1 MDPRICKNNY
11 YNVNCTTKHCSKF
24 HLRRNI
30 KEETVLIDTYTNFF
44 QHNEIK
50 KTKTVPASFPPG
62 IKLHVLNITDRP
74 AQWSSPIQQTNMTMH
89 NVLGFH
95 NLNDT
100 CIQWDSDLLTDVK
113 QTFSALLDTRD
124 RLYSALSINI
134 DAHDISSSNVPAG
147 ATLLNSTIDQYKAK
161 SINPSVPLYIQAAEP
176 DIHLYAL
183 LNHEALKYTP
193 IIWRNHNSMNNN
205 YNKSFPNSSNHYF
218 QINPSSKTASIT
230 EITRLIKNNM
240 LCKLIP
246 TSRTGS
252 RTFQPH
258 ELLTTLC
265 NIHQAILDSGTRQEL
280 YTTNERL
287 IDNTLCIFPHLLS
300 NATTNG
306 NPKIM
311 RDRATANMAKWFN
324 YLEPK
329 PKITSFEFT
338 YTQKPTSIPPSALMD
353 LNDLQPTYK
362 TSHHQRDLKRR
373 RTSPKPQS
381 PVPTNRNTKKILPT
395 INPDGTCSYKW
406 NIDQQGDIMS
416 RIINDEDFKAFM
428 QIKIAE
434 YLQSKRTKQPLA
446 LPAPP
451 APGQ

>member
-1 MDPRICKNNY
+1 
-11 YNVNCTTKHCSKF
+11 
-24 HLRRNI
+24 
-30 KEETVLIDTYTNFF
+30 
-44 QHNEIK
+44 
-50 KTKTVPASFPPG
+50 
-62 IKLHVLNITDRP
+62 
-74 AQWSSPIQQTNMTMH
+74 
-89 NVLGFH
+89 
-95 NLNDT
+95 
-100 CIQWDSDLLTDVK
+100 
-113 QTFSALLDTRD
+113 
-124 RLYSALSINI
+124 
-134 DAHDISSSNVPAG
+134 
-147 ATLLNSTIDQYKAK
+147 
-161 SINPSVPLYIQAAEP
+161 
-176 DIHLYAL
+176 
-183 LNHEALKYTP
+183 
-193 IIWRNHNSMNNN
+193 
-205 YNKSFPNSSNHYF
+205 
-218 QINPSSKTASIT
+218 
-230 EITRLIKNNM
+230 M